1 VTPRHAVLLGAL
13 AALWGSSYLLIKYAL
28 RGFSPAEVVFGRAVL
43 AAGVLLIVCRMQ
55 NGAAQEGLK
64 DVRRRPLHALALGGI
79 AIAMPFLLISYG
91 EKAVPSGLTAIFI
104 APASIFVAL
113 LAPLLDRSERLE
125 PRHWVGLVLGLGGVA
140 LLFGVES
147 VSSLS
152 VVLGSLAI
160 IGAAMCYALGSYFL
174 KINYPGVP
182 AVTSS
187 TFATGAAALITVV
200 PAAATAHHSAPG
212 LGAVAALV
220 ALGVA
225 HTALAFVIFYKL
237 IGTLGAGRANLVA
250 YLAPPFALGYG
261 AALHGEHIGPAAVL
275 GLVLILSGVW
285 LASRGR
291 R

>member
-28 RGFSPAEVVFGRAVL
+28 RGFSPAEVVFGRAAL
-43 AAGVLLIVCRMQ
+43 AAAVLLVVCRVQ
-55 NGAAQEGLK
+55 NGPARAALQ
-64 DVRRRPLHALALGGI
+64 DARRRPLHAFALGGI
-79 AIAMPFLLISYG
+79 AIAVPFLLISYG

-125 PRHWVGLVLGLGGVA
+125 PRHWVGLGLGLGGVA

-147 VSSLS
+147 VSSVS

-160 IGAAMCYALGSYFL
+160 VGAAGCYALGSYFL
-174 KINYPGVP
+174 KINYTGVP
-182 AVTSS
+182 AVATS
-187 TFATGAAALITVV
+187 TFATGAAALITLA

-237 IGTLGAGRANLVA
+237 IGSIGAGRANLVA
-250 YLAPPFALGYG
+250 YLAPPFALVYG
-261 AALHGEHIGPAAVL
+261 AALHGEHIGPAAVV
-275 GLVLILSGVW
+275 GLVLILTGVW

>member
-1 VTPRHAVLLGAL
+1 MSARQAALLGSL

-43 AAGVLLIVCRMQ
+43 AAGVLLVVCRLQ
-55 NGAAQEGLK
+55 GGTAQAALS
-64 DVRRRPLHALALGGI
+64 DVRRRPLHALALGAI
-79 AIAMPFLLISYG
+79 AIAIPFLLISFG

-104 APASIFVAL
+104 APASIFVAA
-113 LAPLLDRSERLE
+113 LAPLLDPSERLE
-125 PRHWVGLVLGLGGVA
+125 PRHWVGLALGLGGVA

-147 VSSLS
+147 VSSFGVL
-152 VVLGSLAI
+152 LGSLAI
-160 IGAAMCYALGSYFL
+160 LAAAACYALGSYVL
-174 KINYPGVP
+174 KWGYPGVP
-182 AVTSS
+182 AVATS
-187 TFATGAAALITVV
+187 TFATGAAALLTVV

-225 HTALAFVIFYKL
+225 HTALAFVIFYWL
-237 IGTLGAGRANLVA
+237 IGSLGAGRANLVS
-250 YLAPPFALGYG
+250 YVAPPFALGYG
-261 AALHGEHIGPAAVL
+261 AALHGEHIGPAAVV
-275 GLVLILSGVW
+275 GLVMILGGVW